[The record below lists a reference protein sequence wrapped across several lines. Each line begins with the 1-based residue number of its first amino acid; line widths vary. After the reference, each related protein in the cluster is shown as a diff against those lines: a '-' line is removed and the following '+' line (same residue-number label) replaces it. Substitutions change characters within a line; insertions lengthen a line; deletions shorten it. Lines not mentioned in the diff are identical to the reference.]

1 MPNFLWRQVI
11 SLFLVGILS
20 VGPIG
25 SAPSYTPIFFF
36 QGNGSRVGGWVGDLA
51 PKFGWIWMKISSKI
65 SSQGW
70 LPSHWGHQLSV
81 GLFGRWFRWYR
92 KRGWL
97 KSNGNSTSWEVLKFE
112 TFWED
117 WLGRSGIWKLLRIC
131 WGKCPIGMDT
141 FQHFWWYENQEW
153 DDSFFLRWQ
162 LFGCVEVFASLNP
175 YLNMEDVPFGCHQ
188 GFLISSLRFGTSEKG
203 KAFRLRNRKLG
214 RPLPLRSDAI
224 CCGPFRCSA
233 SALLFFL
240 GQSMENCDATTENN
254 PQILVVDIRFFLVVI
269 WIGWQWV
276 LGIIGPPKWISTK
289 YDQFCGPEM
298 VL

>member
-1 MPNFLWRQVI
+1 MDHRWEGGYR
-11 SLFLVGILS
+11 
-20 VGPIG
+20 GPC
-25 SAPSYTPIFFF
+25 T
-36 QGNGSRVGGWVGDLA
+36 
-51 PKFGWIWMKISSKI
+51 KFGWIWMNISSKI

-117 WLGRSGIWKLLRIC
+117 WFVDRGIWKLLRIC
-131 WGKCPIGMDT
+131 WGKCPIGMDKT
-141 FQHFWWYENQEW
+141 
-153 DDSFFLRWQ
+153 SAFFMVWKPGMGWLIFPPLATLWVW
-162 LFGCVEVFASLNP
+162 GVFASLNT
-175 YLNMEDVPFGCHQ
+175 YRTWVGCHQ

-203 KAFRLRNRKLG
+203 EACCLRNRKLG

-240 GQSMENCDATTENN
+240 GQWMENCDATTENN
-254 PQILVVDIRFFLVVI
+254 PQILVVDIRFFLAVI

-289 YDQFCGPEM
+289 YDQFCGPAT